1 MRSMSVEF
9 EPIRLGHGRRRLS
22 PVLLGA
28 VVVVIALGLAV
39 VKPWSGPPSSPI
51 AGREPAADASGQPAA
66 SGSVAST
73 APPASAAAVFEGP
86 LPAPLGSGV
95 TWDAVALVVR
105 PHDGWGIRAIVL
117 EPLPRAPAASLG
129 YEERWFPLEA
139 DAGATTTVHVDPTDR
154 SVVGLG
160 ISFPASTAPLD
171 VRIWRVRT
179 GGFEW
184 VDARLLDPRPSRG
197 GFLYVRPGTSDGT
210 VRPWP
215 AGTYRVDV
223 LVSGFIR
230 RALVTIPDRFGN
242 VPDPALP
249 PDLAEVAP
257 PVDPPTA
264 AFAEW
269 PHGLFVTAEDIVLPL
284 GSEAGP
290 PLDEAGAWLDLDPG
304 TARAP
309 RDFVATV
316 ALPSAN
322 GLGVL
327 LPRGSVVTSAEV
339 ERLAPE
345 PLPGEPIRVD
355 GSGPGGSDDALYPH
369 VLFAAPGTE
378 GWQPG
383 TYRLGVT
390 WTDAEGTHETSW
402 HVELRPGSDHEVSR
416 LHEVPRLLA
425 AARGWAR
432 YAGSTGVLLG
442 TAEPLEGGPG
452 SSTIRLVRYGSGAPG
467 AESAARGA
475 GCGDTFVD
483 GRPDLVGF
491 AHPADRASSS
501 ARFSVL
507 LPPLRH
513 EDVTAL
519 VASAGVPGLIV
530 VAPATSATFPAA
542 AYRLTVGEGD
552 QALTYAL
559 CMSIADFED

>member
-9 EPIRLGHGRRRLS
+9 EPIRVGHGRRRLS
-22 PVLLGA
+22 PVLIGA

-39 VKPWSGPPSSPI
+39 VKPWSGPPPPNPI
-51 AGREPAADASGQPAA
+51 AGQGPAADASGSPAA
-66 SGSVAST
+66 TGSA
-73 APPASAAAVFEGP
+73 APASAAPSAPFEGP
-86 LPAPLGSGV
+86 LPAPLASGV
-95 TWDAVALVVR
+95 TSDAVALVVR

-117 EPLPRAPAASLG
+117 EPLPRASAASLG
-129 YEERWFPLEA
+129 YEDRWFPLA
-139 DAGATTTVHVDPTDR
+139 APAGVTPTVHVDPTDR
-154 SVVGLG
+154 SVVALG
-160 ISFPASTAPLD
+160 ISFPASTTPLD

-179 GGFEW
+179 GGHEW

-197 GFLYVRPGTSDGT
+197 GFLYVRPGTGDGT
-210 VRPWP
+210 VQPWS

-223 LVSGFIR
+223 LVSGSIL
-230 RALVTIPDRFGN
+230 RAVVTIPDRFGN
-242 VPDPALP
+242 VPDPVLP
-249 PDLAEVAP
+249 PDLVDVAP
-257 PVDPPTA
+257 PADPTTVTLA
-264 AFAEW
+264 
-269 PHGLFVTAEDIVLPL
+269 GLPPGPFVTAEDVALPL

-309 RDFVATV
+309 RDFVAAV
-316 ALPSAN
+316 ALPRAN

-327 LPRGSVVTSAEV
+327 LPPGSVVASADV
-339 ERLAPE
+339 EQLAPE
-345 PLPGEPIRVD
+345 PLPGEPIRID
-355 GSGPGGSDDALYPH
+355 GSRPNDDALHPH
-369 VLFAAPGTE
+369 VLFGAPGTG
-378 GWQPG
+378 GWRPG
-383 TYRLGVT
+383 TYRIDVA
-390 WTDAEGTHETSW
+390 WTDAEGTHEASW

-416 LHEVPRLLA
+416 FDEVPRLLA

-452 SSTIRLVRYGSGAPG
+452 SSTIRLVRYGSGAAG
-467 AESAARGA
+467 AETAARGA

-483 GRPDLVGF
+483 GRPDLIGF
-491 AHPADRASSS
+491 AYPTNRASSS
-501 ARFSVL
+501 ARFNVL

-519 VASAGVPGLIV
+519 VASAGVPGLII
-530 VAPATSATFPAA
+530 VAPATTTTFPAA